1 MLNLPTTIVSDL
13 AIHDNDLIAGHT
25 VAASG
30 CSMTLPC
37 CATSGASAA
46 GTRLFKPSDA
56 VRVRRN
62 VNYNTPFP
70 KEVPQAQNPPQ
81 GAVIA

>member
-1 MLNLPTTIVSDL
+1 VLDDFAVLRHL
-13 AIHDNDLIAGHT
+13 G
-25 VAASG
+25 
-30 CSMTLPC
+30 
-37 CATSGASAA
+37 GASAA